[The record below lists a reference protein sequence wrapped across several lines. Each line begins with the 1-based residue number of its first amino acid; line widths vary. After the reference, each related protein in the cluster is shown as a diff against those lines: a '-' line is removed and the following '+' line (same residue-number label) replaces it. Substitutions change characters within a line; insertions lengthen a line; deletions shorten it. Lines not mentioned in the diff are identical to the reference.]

1 MAVKKINFDK
11 SLAYYL
17 KDKEHYLPCECHT
30 NTYINYYD
38 YNYEEV
44 EKRIDTFR
52 YVTGLMLINDEEK
65 KIMLIHSWIE
75 KNNEIID
82 VTAMANSFGGFPSIP
97 DSVVE
102 DAKAKFLEKVRY
114 MPISSMSDIQFTK
127 DCKKLGEGIGLDRE
141 AHTKRV
147 EAYLQSIVSEASKSV
162 IVKRQQDS
170 FGYKFVDGD
179 YSFFI
184 I

>member
-1 MAVKKINFDK
+1 MAIKKINFDK
-11 SLAYYL
+11 SLTYYL

-30 NTYINYYD
+30 NTYINFYD

-44 EKRIDTFR
+44 EKRIDVFR
-52 YVTGLMLINDEEK
+52 YVTGLMLINGGDK

-82 VTAMANSFGGFPSIP
+82 VTALANSFSSFPLIP
-97 DSVVE
+97 NSVLE
-102 DAKAKFLEKVRY
+102 DAKAKLLEKVRY

-127 DCKKLGEGIGLDRE
+127 DCKKLGDGIGLDRE

-147 EAYLQSIVSEASKSV
+147 ETYLQSIVSEASKSS
-162 IVKRQQDS
+162 IIKKQQDD
-170 FGYKFVDGD
+170 FGYQFVEGD